1 MSLFSRLLNVFSGP
15 GEAFEDIRNKPVV
28 TANWLVPA
36 LLIMFTGWFA
46 SLLIFSQEPIK
57 HQMKEMREK
66 AIQKQMEKQ
75 HKSKEEIDKTLE
87 IAEKYGG
94 IGAMVSAFFMPIFGA
109 FWPPFV
115 WGFIFWFIA
124 KKPLGAQMPYMKG
137 VEAVGMA
144 SMIDLLDSIV
154 RTLMI
159 VAMGSLFA
167 SPSLALFVKDWNPEN
182 KVHALLSYINIM
194 TFWLLAVRGVA
205 LARLANVS
213 FGRAAAW
220 VFGVWLVTSAIIYG
234 ISTGI
239 QQAFSKIGSAG
250 GGGG

>member
-87 IAEKYGG
+87 TAEKY
-94 IGAMVSAFFMPIFGA
+94 
-109 FWPPFV
+109 
-115 WGFIFWFIA
+115 
-124 KKPLGAQMPYMKG
+124 
-137 VEAVGMA
+137 
-144 SMIDLLDSIV
+144 
-154 RTLMI
+154 
-159 VAMGSLFA
+159 
-167 SPSLALFVKDWNPEN
+167 
-182 KVHALLSYINIM
+182 
-194 TFWLLAVRGVA
+194 
-205 LARLANVS
+205 
-213 FGRAAAW
+213 
-220 VFGVWLVTSAIIYG
+220 
-234 ISTGI
+234 
-239 QQAFSKIGSAG
+239 
-250 GGGG
+250 